1 MPNTGIKLIVV
12 GLLLFSPAK
21 SVYAQNRD
29 ILQVDAD
36 VISLSQQ
43 VKLLQS
49 SVNQNNTV
57 LKELVGKIANQ
68 VNNVA
73 ASLQKLGQA
82 INSLTTHGNNTAGE
96 VHLQLTNLSNH
107 VNELQN
113 GLSAIQAQI
122 GSVSEQ
128 ITASKTTV
136 EPLPG
141 PEDLMRGAAVDALAG
156 NYDLAVGG
164 YMEFLSKYPGSP
176 RAADA
181 HFGLAEAYF
190 NQKKYAQAIA
200 EFDLFLQKYPQN
212 DKTVIALYKKA
223 VAQAGENELQQAT
236 DTCNQVIKS
245 YPNTVEAANARLKIR
260 EIRASERYPP
270 TQTRSTQ
277 KTRPTDTDAARPA
290 RLQQ

>member
-12 GLLLFSPAK
+12 GLLLFSTAK

-29 ILQVDAD
+29 ILQIDAD

-49 SVNQNNTV
+49 SVNQNNAV
-57 LKELVGKIANQ
+57 LKELVGKIVNQ

-82 INSLTTHGNNTAGE
+82 INSLATHGNNTAGE

-113 GLSAIQAQI
+113 ELSAIQAQI

-181 HFGLAEAYF
+181 HFGLAEAVAYDRIEVQWPRGNRERF
-190 NQKKYAQAIA
+190 PGGKANRIVELKEGTGSPA
-200 EFDLFLQKYPQN
+200 ELPGRCPL
-212 DKTVIALYKKA
+212 L
-223 VAQAGENELQQAT
+223 
-236 DTCNQVIKS
+236 
-245 YPNTVEAANARLKIR
+245 
-260 EIRASERYPP
+260 
-270 TQTRSTQ
+270 
-277 KTRPTDTDAARPA
+277 
-290 RLQQ
+290 